1 MSHLGAETL
10 NLYLDDELDPT
21 ARTAADVHLAA
32 CAPCREELTALR
44 ALYGALGA
52 LPPERLP
59 ADLTAPVLARLAP
72 ARRGRDTIP
81 VALLG
86 AQVVLTG
93 LLAAWLAPAIAGRN
107 LLRLPGLP
115 GPATL
120 GPVTALPDW
129 LAARA
134 AEVGAPIGNL
144 MFATPDLF
152 AGIAPARWA
161 LVIALTGVAWLVGNR
176 ALLARPA
183 RQQAAVRRDR

>member
-10 NLYLDDELDPT
+10 DLYLDDELDPA
-21 ARTAADVHLAA
+21 ARAAADAHLAD
-32 CAPCREELTALR
+32 CVHCREELTVLR
-44 ALYGALGA
+44 GLYGALDA

-72 ARRGRDTIP
+72 ARRAWGALP

-93 LLAAWLAPAIAGRN
+93 LLAAWLAPSLAGRT

-134 AEVGAPIGNL
+134 AEVGAPLGTL
-144 MFATPDLF
+144 TFATADLV
-152 AGIAPARWA
+152 AGVAPARWA
-161 LVIALTGVAWLVGNR
+161 LVIALAGVVWLVGNR
-176 ALLARPA
+176 VLLARPA
-183 RQQAAVRRDR
+183 RQRAAARRDA